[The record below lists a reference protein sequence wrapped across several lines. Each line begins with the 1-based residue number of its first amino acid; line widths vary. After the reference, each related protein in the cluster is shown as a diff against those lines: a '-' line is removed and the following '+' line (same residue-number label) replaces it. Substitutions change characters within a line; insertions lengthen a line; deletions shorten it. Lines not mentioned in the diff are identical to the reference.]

1 MNVLWL
7 TSPFKKE
14 DILSNKDAVW
24 VYTENALKKGGGEM
38 MEWMR
43 GNDNCHS
50 LITRE
55 TIGEDGYFR
64 EDNIIK
70 TTRIIKDDF
79 HSLQL
84 KIRQGK
90 LAIMPSVDI
99 DKAIIEL
106 GKNAPTLVGV
116 FTKCVETVN
125 RYRMTTLV

>member
-7 TSPFKKE
+7 TPPFKKE
-14 DILSNKDAVW
+14 DILSNKDATW

-43 GNDNCHS
+43 SNDNCHS

-70 TTRIIKDDF
+70 TTRIIKDNF
-79 HSLQL
+79 HGLQL

-106 GKNAPTLVGV
+106 EKNAPTLAVV

-125 RYRMTTLV
+125 RYKMTTLV

>member
-24 VYTENALKKGGGEM
+24 VYTENALKRGGGEM
-38 MEWMR
+38 IEWMR
-43 GNDNCHS
+43 SNDNCHS
-50 LITRE
+50 LVTRE
-55 TIGEDGYFR
+55 TIGEDGYFK
-64 EDNIIK
+64 EDNIVK
-70 TTRIIKDDF
+70 TTRIIRDDF

-106 GKNAPTLVGV
+106 EKNAPTLAIV
-116 FTKCVETVN
+116 FTQCVETVN

>member
-7 TSPFKKE
+7 TPPFKKE

-24 VYTENALKKGGGEM
+24 IYTENELKKGGGEM

-43 GNDNCHS
+43 GNDSCHS

-55 TIGEDGYFR
+55 TIGEDGYFK

-70 TTRIIKDDF
+70 TTRIIRDNF
-79 HSLQL
+79 HGLQL

-106 GKNAPTLVGV
+106 EKNAPTLAIV

-125 RYRMTTLV
+125 RYKMTTLV

>member
-14 DILSNKDAVW
+14 DILSNKDVVW
-24 VYTENALKKGGGEM
+24 VYTENELKKGGGEM

-43 GNDNCHS
+43 SNEDCHS

-64 EDNIIK
+64 EDNIVK
-70 TTRIIKDDF
+70 TTRIIRDDF

-99 DKAIIEL
+99 DKAMIEL
-106 GKNAPTLVGV
+106 EKNAPTLAIV
-116 FTKCVETVN
+116 FTKCIETVN

>member
-7 TSPFKKE
+7 TPPFKKE

-38 MEWMR
+38 MEWVR

-70 TTRIIKDDF
+70 TTRIIKDNF
-79 HSLQL
+79 HGFIVGDKYL
-84 KIRQGK
+84 KPENRK
-90 LAIMPSVDI
+90 PPS
-99 DKAIIEL
+99 DKKE
-106 GKNAPTLVGV
+106 K
-116 FTKCVETVN
+116 
-125 RYRMTTLV
+125 

>member
-7 TSPFKKE
+7 TPPFKKE
-14 DILSNKDAVW
+14 DILSNKDVVW
-24 VYTENALKKGGGEM
+24 VYTENELKKGGGEIV
-38 MEWMR
+38 EWMR
-43 GNDNCHS
+43 NNDNCHS

-55 TIGEDGYFR
+55 TVGEDGYFK
-64 EDNIIK
+64 EDNIVK
-70 TTRIIKDDF
+70 TTRIIRDDF

-106 GKNAPTLVGV
+106 EKNAPTLATV

-125 RYRMTTLV
+125 RYKMTTLV

>member
-24 VYTENALKKGGGEM
+24 VYTENVFKKGGGEM
-38 MEWMR
+38 MEWVR

-70 TTRIIKDDF
+70 ITRIINDNF
-79 HSLQL
+79 HGLQL

-99 DKAIIEL
+99 NKAIIEL
-106 GKNAPTLVGV
+106 EKNAPTLAIV

-125 RYRMTTLV
+125 RYKMTTLV